1 MLLSMIIV
9 VVAGFVF
16 GVWFFSISES
26 DNAIQNTENYLPPN
40 CYSVNG
46 KQTCH
51 KR

>member
-1 MLLSMIIV
+1 MLAIIIV

-26 DNAIQNTENYLPPN
+26 DSAIQNSENYLPPN

-46 KQTCH
+46 KQTCP
-51 KR
+51 KK

>member
-1 MLLSMIIV
+1 MMLVIIIV

-26 DNAIQNTENYLPPN
+26 DNAIQNSENYLPPN

-46 KQTCH
+46 KQTCPI
-51 KR
+51 K